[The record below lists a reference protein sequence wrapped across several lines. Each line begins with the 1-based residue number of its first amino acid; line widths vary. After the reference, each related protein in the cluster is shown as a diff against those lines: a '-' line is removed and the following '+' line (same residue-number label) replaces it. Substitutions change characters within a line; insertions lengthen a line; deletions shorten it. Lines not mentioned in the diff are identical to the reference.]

1 MAYENFIPTVW
12 AKGIERDLERMH
24 VFAADTNRNYEGD
37 VKGRGDSVKIL
48 GVGKPTITTTN
59 EKDITLSDPETVAD
73 TSLMMPINQIAYFNY
88 TVGDIDKAQSSEKG
102 IMEALSEE
110 ANEGIADAQ
119 DKYIANLAKAS
130 EAVFDSDTAYQVTKA
145 NVLEKIDGALQKLYE
160 NDVKPTSEIT
170 MTVSPRFYML
180 LKQAYVALDTDNSKM
195 LENGRVGRYGNVIV
209 RMSNNVATASSGAAD
224 LIQVK
229 TKRAIAFAQPLIHTE
244 AYRPEKKFADAV
256 KGFVLYD
263 AKIVRP
269 KEMIVMNVKYT
280 A

>member
-24 VFAADTNRNYEGD
+24 VFAADTNRKYEGE

-48 GVGKPTITTTN
+48 GVGKPTITSTN
-59 EKDITLSDPETVAD
+59 DKDVTLGDPETVAD
-73 TSLMMPINQIAYFNY
+73 TSLIMPINQIAYFNY

-102 IMEALSEE
+102 IMEALSAE
-110 ANEGIADAQ
+110 ANEGIADVQ
-119 DKYIANLAKAS
+119 DRYIANLAKAR
-130 EAVFDSDTAYQVTKA
+130 EAVFDSETAYQITKD
-145 NVLEKIDGALQKLYE
+145 NILSKIDTALQMLYE
-160 NDVKPTSEIT
+160 NDVKTTAEIT

-180 LKQAYVALDTDNSKM
+180 LKQAYIALDTDNSKI
-195 LENGRVGRYGNVIV
+195 LENGKVGKYGNVIV
-209 RMSNNVATASSGAAD
+209 RMSNNVAKADGAD

-229 TKRAIAFAQPLIHTE
+229 TTRAIAFAQPLIHTE

-269 KEMIVMNVKYT
+269 KEMVVMNVKYD